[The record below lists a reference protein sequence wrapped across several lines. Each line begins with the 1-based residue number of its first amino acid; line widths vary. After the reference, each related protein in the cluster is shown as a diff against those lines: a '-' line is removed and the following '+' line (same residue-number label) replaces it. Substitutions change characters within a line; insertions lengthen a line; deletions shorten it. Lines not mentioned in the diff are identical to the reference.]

1 MVEVRAQ
8 RAPKP
13 GRVVVNPH
21 VRGDIAAP
29 EPDPAIRG
37 FHESLPGYAPS
48 PLLPAPSVAERLGVA
63 EVWVKDESS
72 RLGMPA
78 FKIIGASWATYRVLC
93 GRLGLDPASA
103 GGLEGLKTALAAAGD
118 SGITLVAATDGNH
131 GRAVARMARLLGL
144 AAHILVPHN
153 MVPAR
158 IEALRSEGAHVTVV
172 PGPYDEAVATS
183 AQLAGPAHVVVS
195 DTSWEGYVDVPG
207 WVIDGYSTIALEARE
222 QLAAVGAGLP
232 TVVPAQIG
240 VGALAAAL
248 VRGFPE
254 ARIIGVEP
262 VTASCVQASIEAGEP
277 VTTGGEEETVMA
289 GLNCGTPS
297 PLAWPTM
304 RDGISDLVTVTAA
317 DAEEAMRALAEAGI
331 ESGGSGAAGLAGLL
345 AHAAGLD
352 LRPDDRVLLIST
364 EGATDP
370 ATYTR
375 IVG

>member
-1 MVEVRAQ
+1 MS
-8 RAPKP
+8 P
-13 GRVVVNPH
+13 RVVRNPH
-21 VRGDIAAP
+21 LRRDLAAP
-29 EPDPAIRG
+29 EPDPAVRA

-48 PLLPAPSVAERLGVA
+48 PLVPASTVAERLGVA
-63 EVWVKDESS
+63 EVWVKDEST

-78 FKIIGASWATYRVLC
+78 FKIMGASWATYRVLC
-93 GRLGLDPASA
+93 ERLELDPAA
-103 GGLEGLKTALAAAGD
+103 VGGLEGLRAALAAAGAT
-118 SGITLVAATDGNH
+118 ITLVAATDGNH
-131 GRAVARMARLLGL
+131 GRAVARMASLLGL
-144 AAHILVPHN
+144 PAHILVPHH

-195 DTSWEGYVDVPG
+195 DTSWEGYTDVPG

-232 TVVPAQIG
+232 TLVPAQIG

-254 ARIIGVEP
+254 ARIVGVEP
-262 VTASCVQASIEAGEP
+262 VTASCVQASVEAGEP
-277 VTTGGEEETVMA
+277 VTTGGEAETVMA

-304 RDGISDLVTVTAA
+304 RDGIAVLATVTEA

-345 AHAAGLD
+345 AHAEPVG
-352 LRPDDRVLLIST
+352 LRPDDRVLVVST

-370 ATYTR
+370 ASYAR
-375 IVG
+375 IVGNSSR